1 MSQMA
6 SVRIAGIVA
15 MLSLAAAPFAMG
27 RELPG
32 WLLSSATTG
41 QPVAWTSASTLPASL
56 PTSLALTTAVDRSA
70 KSDRGVVAAR
80 SGQATRT
87 VSIEP
92 IGIDGTSVLLRI
104 PERVREATDVPARHI
119 KSPELSSKPRT
130 ACEPVVSV
138 LTAVAKQLAPG
149 RCVT

>member
-15 MLSLAAAPFAMG
+15 VLSLAAAPFAMG

-32 WLLSSATTG
+32 WLLSPATTG
-41 QPVAWTSASTLPASL
+41 QPVAWTSASTSAS
-56 PTSLALTTAVDRSA
+56 TSDSLALTNAVDRSA

-80 SGQATRT
+80 PGQATRT
-87 VSIEP
+87 VSFEP
-92 IGIDGTSVLLRI
+92 TGIDGTSVLLRI
-104 PERVREATDVPARHI
+104 PEQVREATDVPASHI
-119 KSPELSSKPRT
+119 KAPELSSKPRT

-138 LTAVAKQLAPG
+138 LTAAAKQLGPG